1 MLKGLDKSR
10 SLSSCS
16 QYNPQLSTTRLSSLR
31 TSMHREDSTNSYTVV
46 SLENS
51 SPAIESRVSHLFTP
65 ILMTPSILTPSKQTP
80 PEMAVRR
87 KRKPLPPSKE
97 MRRRWSKSNERY
109 LPSIDVADIPRYE
122 NENAIIKSEDVDEE
136 EPYQLQTEC
145 KNRQFAPE
153 YSQSAYLMMLEQDVA
168 IGDYFE

>member
-87 KRKPLPPSKE
+87 RRKPLPPSKE

-109 LPSIDVADIPRYE
+109 LPNIDVADIPRYE
-122 NENAIIKSEDVDEE
+122 NENAIIKSEEVDEE

-145 KNRQFAPE
+145 KNR
-153 YSQSAYLMMLEQDVA
+153 
-168 IGDYFE
+168 